1 MHCYLSI
8 LIILYLYHIQS
19 IITHNF
25 IIMAHSAPNSID
37 PDMFQRVSES
47 EAQTIAKPAPS
58 VTSAFVKKT
67 LHPPSAIS
75 NYEGM
80 PTNDARTQVVTEWRG
95 IDLLNQPTTLA
106 NGLSVQP
113 IASFN
118 EYAFLIPNGG
128 RVKYIGFVR
137 DPGSAIWYQDL
148 ANVGIVDT
156 YNWSN
161 WYNDANLY
169 RPAYRSTTTYLNATM
184 FNNVGMVSGCQFN
197 PNILFSGTLLSL
209 AETHSD
215 LFRKLI
221 PALVRD
227 KRCKIL
233 KSSAASDDQLIN
245 WAKVPLSIR
254 TDIADMLGLKTD
266 LIDLDPNTSFQL
278 LNFNNSG
285 EAASV
290 GSTDSFIPSMSQIMM
305 QSQRSYA
312 GKAMEGTF
320 TVQRLNTIAP
330 EWLAATNTNAGAGVP
345 INKGLY
351 NCTTYWIDAAGVPH
365 QVPFLDSAPIGT
377 PNADVPTLKDTLWS
391 KDMTFAWIHYKGLSL
406 NTTLTPDVAFEI
418 ISIKT
423 YIGLEIQPANRS
435 AWAGM
440 MQLSPKP
447 SLEAMQM
454 LMDGFYDLKD
464 CMPAMYN
471 FWGVIGKVALQGLKT
486 LGSTLLKEV
495 TNEVT
500 ERQSNGNK
508 TVKRDKKG
516 GVVKALTQRVNNL
529 AVRETAV
536 ERAVAPPRA
545 PRARRP
551 RAPRAPTTPAA
562 AAAQPA
568 ARRPKQRRRKRY
580 NPTGVLATIA

>member
-1 MHCYLSI
+1 
-8 LIILYLYHIQS
+8 
-19 IITHNF
+19 
-25 IIMAHSAPNSID
+25 MAHSAPNSID
-37 PDMFQRVSES
+37 PDMFQRVSET
-47 EAQTIAKPAPS
+47 EVQTIAKAAPS
-58 VTSAFVKKT
+58 PASAFVKKT

-95 IDLLNQPTTLA
+95 VDLLNAPTSLA
-106 NGLSVQP
+106 NGLTVQLVP
-113 IASFN
+113 VWN

-137 DPGSAIWYQDL
+137 DASTGIWYQDL

-209 AETHSD
+209 AEQHSD

-221 PALVRD
+221 PTLVRD
-227 KRCKIL
+227 KRCKII
-233 KSSAASDDQLIN
+233 KGSAASDEQLSS

-254 TDIADMLGLKTD
+254 SDIADMLGLKTD
-266 LIDLDPNTSFQL
+266 IIDLDPNTSFQL

-290 GSTDSFIPSMSQIMM
+290 GNTDSFIPSMSQILM

-320 TVQRLNTIAP
+320 TVQRLNTISP
-330 EWLAATNTNAGAGVP
+330 EWLAATNTNAGSGVP

-351 NCTTYWIDAAGVPH
+351 NCTSYWIDAVGVPH
-365 QVPFLDSAPIGT
+365 QVPFLDSAPIDT
-377 PNADVPTLKDTLWS
+377 LTAAVPVLKDTLWS
-391 KDMTFAWIHYKGLSL
+391 KDMTFAWIHYKGIAL
-406 NTTLTPDVAFEI
+406 NNSFTPEVSSEI
-418 ISIKT
+418 LAIKT

-516 GVVKALTQRVNNL
+516 GVIKALTQRVNNL
-529 AVRETAV
+529 AVREAAV
-536 ERAVAPPRA
+536 EQAVAPQHPPRPRRRRA
-545 PRARRP
+545 PAA
-551 RAPRAPTTPAA
+551 RAPAPPGTRP
-562 AAAQPA
+562 AQPA
-568 ARRPKQRRRKRY
+568 APRQRRPRRRQPRVP
-580 NPTGVLATIA
+580 NTGTIA

>member
-1 MHCYLSI
+1 
-8 LIILYLYHIQS
+8 
-19 IITHNF
+19 
-25 IIMAHSAPNSID
+25 MAHSAPNSID

-47 EAQTIAKPAPS
+47 EAQTVAKAAPS

-95 IDLLNQPTTLA
+95 IDLLNPPTTLA
-106 NGLSVQP
+106 NGITVQLLP
-113 IASFN
+113 AWS

-137 DPGSAIWYQDL
+137 DATTGIWYQDL

-221 PALVRD
+221 PTLVRD
-227 KRCKIL
+227 KRCKVL
-233 KSSAASDDQLIN
+233 KSTAASDDQLTS
-245 WAKVPLSIR
+245 WARVPLSIR

-266 LIDLDPNTSFQL
+266 ILDLDPNTSFQL

-290 GSTDSFIPSMSQIMM
+290 GNTDSFIPSMSQIMM

-320 TVQRLNTIAP
+320 TVQRLNTVAP

-345 INKGLY
+345 VNKGLY
-351 NCTTYWIDAAGVPH
+351 NCTTYWIDAVGIPH
-365 QVPFLDSAPIGT
+365 QVPFLDTAPIDT
-377 PNADVPTLKDTLWS
+377 PNASVPTLKDTLWS
-391 KDMTFAWIHYKGLSL
+391 KDMTFAWIHYKGISL
-406 NTTLTPDVAFEI
+406 NLNVSAEIASEI
-418 ISIKT
+418 IAIKT

-529 AVRETAV
+529 AVREAAV
-536 ERAVAPPRA
+536 ENAVAPARAKRPRRRA
-545 PRARRP
+545 PA
-551 RAPRAPTTPAA
+551 RAPAAPAT
-562 AAAQPA
+562 QPD
-568 ARRPKQRRRKRY
+568 ARRPKQRRRKQRIP
-580 NPTGVLATIA
+580 NTGTIA

>member
-1 MHCYLSI
+1 
-8 LIILYLYHIQS
+8 
-19 IITHNF
+19 
-25 IIMAHSAPNSID
+25 MAHSAPNSID

-47 EAQTIAKPAPS
+47 EAQTVAKAAPS

-95 IDLLNQPTTLA
+95 IDLLNPPTTLA
-106 NGLSVQP
+106 NGITVQLLP
-113 IASFN
+113 AWS

-137 DPGSAIWYQDL
+137 DATTGIWYQDL

-221 PALVRD
+221 PTLVRD
-227 KRCKIL
+227 KRCKVL
-233 KSSAASDDQLIN
+233 KSTAASDDQLTS
-245 WAKVPLSIR
+245 WARVPLSIR

-266 LIDLDPNTSFQL
+266 ILDLDPNTSFQL

-290 GSTDSFIPSMSQIMM
+290 GNTDSFIPSMSQIMM

-320 TVQRLNTIAP
+320 TVQRLNTVAP

-345 INKGLY
+345 VNKGLY
-351 NCTTYWIDAAGVPH
+351 NCTTYWIDAVGIPH
-365 QVPFLDSAPIGT
+365 QVPFLDTAPIDT
-377 PNADVPTLKDTLWS
+377 PNASVPTLKDTLWS
-391 KDMTFAWIHYKGLSL
+391 KDMTFAWIHYKGISL
-406 NTTLTPDVAFEI
+406 NLNVSAEIASEI
-418 ISIKT
+418 IAIKT

-529 AVRETAV
+529 AIREAAV
-536 ERAVAPPRA
+536 ENAVAPARAKRPRRRA
-545 PRARRP
+545 PA
-551 RAPRAPTTPAA
+551 RAPAAPAT
-562 AAAQPA
+562 QPD
-568 ARRPKQRRRKRY
+568 ARRPKQRRRKQRIP
-580 NPTGVLATIA
+580 NTGTIA

>member
-1 MHCYLSI
+1 
-8 LIILYLYHIQS
+8 
-19 IITHNF
+19 
-25 IIMAHSAPNSID
+25 MAHSAPNSID

-47 EAQTIAKPAPS
+47 EAQTVAKAAPS

-95 IDLLNQPTTLA
+95 IDLLNPPTTLA
-106 NGLSVQP
+106 NGITVQLLP
-113 IASFN
+113 AWS

-137 DPGSAIWYQDL
+137 DATTGIWYQDL
-148 ANVGIVDT
+148 ANVGVVDT

-221 PALVRD
+221 PTLVRD
-227 KRCKIL
+227 KRCKVL
-233 KSSAASDDQLIN
+233 KSTAASDDQLTS
-245 WAKVPLSIR
+245 WARVPLSIR

-266 LIDLDPNTSFQL
+266 ILDLDPNTSFQL

-290 GSTDSFIPSMSQIMM
+290 GNTDSFIPSMSQIMM

-320 TVQRLNTIAP
+320 TVQRLNTVAP

-345 INKGLY
+345 VNKGLY
-351 NCTTYWIDAAGVPH
+351 NCTSYWIDAVGIPH
-365 QVPFLDSAPIGT
+365 QVPFLDTAPIDT
-377 PNADVPTLKDTLWS
+377 PNASVPTLKDTLWS
-391 KDMTFAWIHYKGLSL
+391 KDMTFAWIHYKGISL
-406 NTTLTPDVAFEI
+406 NLNVSAEISSEI
-418 ISIKT
+418 IAIKT

-529 AVRETAV
+529 AVREAAV
-536 ERAVAPPRA
+536 ENAVAPARAKRPRRRA
-545 PRARRP
+545 PA
-551 RAPRAPTTPAA
+551 RAPAAPAT
-562 AAAQPA
+562 QPD
-568 ARRPKQRRRKRY
+568 ARRPKQRRRKQRIP
-580 NPTGVLATIA
+580 NTGTIA